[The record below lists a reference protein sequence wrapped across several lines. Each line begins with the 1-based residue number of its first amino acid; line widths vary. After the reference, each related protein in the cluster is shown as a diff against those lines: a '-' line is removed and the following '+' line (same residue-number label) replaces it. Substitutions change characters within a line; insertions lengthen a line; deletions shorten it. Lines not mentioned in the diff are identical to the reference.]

1 MAKRNARNLIIIKDW
16 IFSLLKQFN
25 FLLNIQKDY
34 KLLMNSYE
42 KLKVI
47 PKEQKWSQKPSR
59 SFLFL
64 FICFMFVLFF
74 SFYILSCFFL
84 YVLCSFFFFRFISY
98 HAPFGAQRPSIY
110 TNEGR
115 SPELCGWVD
124 GWVDE
129 WWFFTPFDFPHF

>member
-34 KLLMNSYE
+34 KLLMKSYE

-47 PKEQKWSQKPSR
+47 PKVQKWSQKPSR

-74 SFYILSCFFL
+74 RFISYHVSFYI
-84 YVLCSFFFFRFISY
+84 YLCSFFFFFYILSCSFRGPATQ
-98 HAPFGAQRPSIY
+98 HLHNA
-110 TNEGR
+110 GR
-115 SPELCGWVD
+115 SPELPTKTSEICQLL
-124 GWVDE
+124 
-129 WWFFTPFDFPHF
+129 